1 MRNMF
6 IAVSLLASFTATS
19 AFAEDH
25 KVDWA
30 AHCKA
35 ELEKF
40 KCDANGKDE
49 DIYQCLLKHDSELGK
64 DCDTGAHSKYEELTG
79 KGKK

>member
-1 MRNMF
+1 MRTKI
-6 IAVSLLASFTATS
+6 IAVAFLMGLVTTSS

-30 AHCKA
+30 KHCKA
-35 ELEKF
+35 DLEKF

-49 DIYQCLLKHDSELGK
+49 DIYQCLLKHDSEISK
-64 DCDTGAHSKYEELTG
+64 PCDENAHSKYEELTG
-79 KGKK
+79 KK